1 MKNEII
7 DIEPASIQTIVDIN
21 PIFQDW
27 LDYLRLNVSAG
38 AMSPDTAASYD
49 RGATKFIKFLKGRQ
63 FSQDEILEWMSELR
77 SAGKKPATVNAW
89 LSGVRA
95 FFGWATTKAQ
105 INFNPSQG
113 IRGAKRSGTK
123 KRHVREA
130 FTDAEVRALLA
141 QPNRETDA
149 GKRDYALLII
159 QLYTAGRGIEF
170 YRANISDIKTEN
182 GRTVLYIQGK
192 GHEDKEEPLILQPAA
207 EEALRDWLG
216 AHPDK
221 SDPLFC
227 SMSQRSYGE
236 RLSRSATRAIIHGY
250 IKAAGIVGHK
260 STHSL
265 RHTAIT
271 NAIRHGVPIQRVS
284 KQLARHASIDTTM
297 IYVHEADRMSDP
309 VEDHI
314 IYDEA

>member
-1 MKNEII
+1 MSNEII
-7 DIEPASIQTIVDIN
+7 DLDPVSIQPIIDIN
-21 PIFQDW
+21 PMFQDW

-38 AMSPDTAASYD
+38 TISPDTAASYD
-49 RGATKFIKFLKGRQ
+49 RGATKFIKFLNGRQ
-63 FSQDEILEWMSELR
+63 SSQDIILEWMSALK
-77 SAGKKPATVNAW
+77 SDGKKPATINAW

-95 FFGWATTKAQ
+95 FFGWATTKAH
-105 INFNPSQG
+105 ITFNPSQG

-141 QPNRETDA
+141 QPNRDTDA

-170 YRANISDIKTEN
+170 YRSNISDIKTEN

-192 GHEDKEEPLILQPAA
+192 GHDDKEEPLILQPTA
-207 EEALRDWLG
+207 EEALREWLSI
-216 AHPDK
+216 HPNK

-227 SMSQRSYGE
+227 SLSQRSYGK

-250 IKAAGIVGHK
+250 IKSAGIVGKK
-260 STHSL
+260 SVHSL

-284 KQLARHASIDTTM
+284 KQLARHASLDTTM

-314 IYDEA
+314 VYDEA

>member
-141 QPNRETDA
+141 
-149 GKRDYALLII
+149 
-159 QLYTAGRGIEF
+159 
-170 YRANISDIKTEN
+170 
-182 GRTVLYIQGK
+182 
-192 GHEDKEEPLILQPAA
+192 
-207 EEALRDWLG
+207 
-216 AHPDK
+216 
-221 SDPLFC
+221 
-227 SMSQRSYGE
+227 
-236 RLSRSATRAIIHGY
+236 
-250 IKAAGIVGHK
+250 
-260 STHSL
+260 
-265 RHTAIT
+265 
-271 NAIRHGVPIQRVS
+271 
-284 KQLARHASIDTTM
+284 
-297 IYVHEADRMSDP
+297 
-309 VEDHI
+309 
-314 IYDEA
+314 